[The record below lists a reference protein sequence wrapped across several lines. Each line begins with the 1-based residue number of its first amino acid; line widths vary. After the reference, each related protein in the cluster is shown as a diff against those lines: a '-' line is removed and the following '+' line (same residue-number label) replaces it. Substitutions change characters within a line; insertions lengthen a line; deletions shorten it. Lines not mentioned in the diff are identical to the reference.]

1 MRWIDPTDLGAS
13 IPNAVQVT
21 KIVRHR
27 TQHKTGKH
35 SRETVYVITDLT
47 SREAS
52 PVLACQEPRPDTSP
66 PRLED
71 RERRGR
77 ARIISTS
84 AFKRVKIM

>member
-52 PVLACQEPRPDTSP
+52 PVLADYFHKGLQASEDHVSSQRPGH
-66 PRLED
+66 
-71 RERRGR
+71 RG
-77 ARIISTS
+77 AS
-84 AFKRVKIM
+84 